1 MLSDGFSHY
10 KIWGILRERY
20 NFYCAKATIADFAKN
35 FYPKRLQELETNVE
49 TFKNH
54 QFAPIKSFIDEAI
67 AQAQDIKTAISEL
80 TRHIESVS
88 EEIQFVRKFEKLFC
102 NAFDKYVDKYDDKNP
117 KKFLDSQNSEEEK
130 VLRSLVDNMGVQ
142 GSDAITTFIQT
153 HNTTS
158 LLRLLAILQT
168 KLLSHRDALV
178 RIHKELF
185 KSYRNCSILQE
196 LTVIFER
203 YNSIIIEEFFPDKS
217 QMDQVKFESVRK
229 KILSLYE
236 EFQIRYQG
244 VDAPRE
250 VQGIV
255 VESDDISEATK
266 KRIKEKTEEMNAPKN
281 PEIEDRLKAVFGSTF
296 PSP

>member
-1 MLSDGFSHY
+1 MVYDGFSY
-10 KIWGILRERY
+10 DKIKDVLKDRY
-20 NFYCAKATIADFAKN
+20 NFHCAKATIAEFVKN
-35 FYPKRLQELETNVE
+35 FYPKRLQEMENNIE

-67 AQAQDIKTAISEL
+67 GQVKDIKTAISEL

-102 NAFDKYVDKYDDKNP
+102 SAFDKYVDKYDEKNP
-117 KKFLDSQNSEEEK
+117 QKFLDSQNSEEEK

-185 KSYRNCSILQE
+185 KSYRSCSILQE

-217 QMDQVKFESVRK
+217 QMDQVKFESVRR
-229 KILSLYE
+229 KILSLYD

-244 VDAPRE
+244 IDAPRE

-255 VESDDISEATK
+255 VESDDISDATK
-266 KRIKEKTEEMNAPKN
+266 ARIKEKTEEMNAPKN
-281 PEIEDRLKAVFGSTF
+281 PEIEDRLKAVFGSAF
-296 PSP
+296 PTP

>member
-20 NFYCAKATIADFAKN
+20 NFHCAKATVADFARN
-35 FYPKRLQELETNVE
+35 FYPKRRQELERNIE

-67 AQAQDIKTAISEL
+67 GQASDIKTAISEL

-102 NAFDKYVDKYDDKNP
+102 NAFDKYVDKYDEKDP

-203 YNSIIIEEFFPDKS
+203 YNSIIVEEFFPDKN
-217 QMDQVKFESVRK
+217 QMDQVRFESVRK
-229 KILSLYE
+229 KILSLYD

-244 VDAPRE
+244 IDAPRE

-255 VESDDISEATK
+255 EDDISDATK
-266 KRIKEKTEEMNAPKN
+266 KRIIEKTNEMNAPKN
-281 PEIEDRLKAVFGSTF
+281 PEIEDRLKAVFGSTA
-296 PSP
+296 PTT